1 MNHFLQ
7 SSRHYSIPD
16 LDSSWNDAGELI
28 LVHSRLAPDEL
39 AFIEKMVLAF
49 DWPGISSSHQ
59 VYDPPID
66 LNYQLLWAQKQIQL
80 VILFGISPGDV
91 GLNILLKP
99 YHLAYIEPFY
109 IYLTDPVDQ
118 LANNKTNKGKIW
130 KDLKELLLT
139 PKSGK

>member
-16 LDSSWNDAGELI
+16 LDTSWNDAGEVI

-39 AFIEKMVLAF
+39 VFTEKMIQAF

-59 VYDPPID
+59 VYDSEID
-66 LNYQLLWAQKQIQL
+66 LNYQLLWARKHIQL
-80 VILFGISPGDV
+80 VILFGIPPGDV

-99 YHLAYIEPFY
+99 YQLTYIEPFY

-118 LANNKTNKGKIW
+118 LANHKVNKGKIW
-130 KDLKELLLT
+130 KDLKALLLT
-139 PKSGK
+139 PGSGK